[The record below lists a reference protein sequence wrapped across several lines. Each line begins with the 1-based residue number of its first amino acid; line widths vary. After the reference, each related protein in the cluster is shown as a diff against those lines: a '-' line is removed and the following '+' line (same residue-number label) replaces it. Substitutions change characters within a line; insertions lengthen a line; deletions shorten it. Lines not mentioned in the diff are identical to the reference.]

1 MEEYE
6 MYWLHMWNIIDG
18 LSTNIALWIQQI
30 KYYRIKWV
38 KNAENVKMKDLIY
51 KLKSISV
58 ATWWLYFKKRSG
70 ALAR

>member
-6 MYWLHMWNIIDG
+6 MYWLCMWNIIDG
-18 LSTNIALWIQQI
+18 LSINIALWIQQI

-51 KLKSISV
+51 ELKSISV
-58 ATWWLYFKKRSG
+58 PTWWLYFKKSG